1 MLANGAT
8 LGYRKHTDGENS
20 AAYTDL
26 PGLKEIPEVG
36 VELDKEE
43 KMNMLKGT
51 KSMNLSYSS
60 IIDGKSVVYMS
71 AQVPETG
78 KSNCTKTIQDQEM
91 YEANKAECRKDMAA
105 FDELLWKLEDQ
116 GTVDTAKNTDTEEQR
131 A

>member
-1 MLANGAT
+1 
-8 LGYRKHTDGENS
+8 
-20 AAYTDL
+20 
-26 PGLKEIPEVG
+26 
-36 VELDKEE
+36 
-43 KMNMLKGT
+43 MLKGT

-60 IIDGKSVVYMS
+60 IIDGKSVVYMT

-116 GTVDTAKNTDTEEQR
+116 GTADNTEEQE

>member
-1 MLANGAT
+1 
-8 LGYRKHTDGENS
+8 
-20 AAYTDL
+20 
-26 PGLKEIPEVG
+26 
-36 VELDKEE
+36 
-43 KMNMLKGT
+43 MLKGT

-116 GTVDTAKNTDTEEQR
+116 GTVDTAKNTDTEVQFQSLKVHSYPSQTHLCFR
-131 A
+131 THSSYP

>member
-1 MLANGAT
+1 MDPDGVYPEG
-8 LGYRKHTDGENS
+8 LG
-20 AAYTDL
+20 L
-26 PGLKEIPEVG
+26 V
-36 VELDKEE
+36 
-43 KMNMLKGT
+43 
-51 KSMNLSYSS
+51 LSGCRRLVSS
-60 IIDGKSVVYMS
+60 R
-71 AQVPETG
+71 AG

>member
-1 MLANGAT
+1 
-8 LGYRKHTDGENS
+8 
-20 AAYTDL
+20 
-26 PGLKEIPEVG
+26 
-36 VELDKEE
+36 
-43 KMNMLKGT
+43 MLKGT

-60 IIDGKSVVYMS
+60 IIDGKSVVYMT

-78 KSNCTKTIQDQEM
+78 KSNCTKTIQDQEI

-116 GTVDTAKNTDTEEQR
+116 GAADNTEGQE